1 MNRPSISLCMIVKDE
16 EGCLERCL
24 RSVQGHVDEIIVVDT
39 GSTDRTVNIAESFN
53 ARVIYHEWKQDFA
66 SARNESIMYATK
78 DYILQLDADEYLDD
92 RTDFVEALSSEL
104 DFYYVTIRNYKT
116 DGLSVTHKSVRLF
129 KRRPELKYIGRI
141 HEQIDI
147 SEPNIQGGAAEI
159 LIHHSGYMANIYKEK
174 DKHKRNM
181 EILIQEVQQNRT
193 GFNLYNLGNQYV
205 QEGSYK
211 KALSAFQEAFGLGK
225 DRSYIPDLLSQMVVC
240 LTHLKRYEEGLRL
253 AKDAIAV
260 YPSHVDLYAVQ
271 GNLYKQMEHYED
283 ALICYKHFL
292 EVEANQRSTFTQRVE
307 TFLVEY
313 LMAQVYQE
321 LGDEEEAY
329 ESIVRSLKLNR
340 NYRHSMLMLVQWMRY
355 RHSSGTDIISTLN
368 SITPNSFDT
377 NTLFSLLY
385 SIRHPDLLQVI
396 QSDNFIVD
404 NCVKAVA
411 YQYAGQYDEARKL
424 WHDIG
429 EVREEHSK
437 DVLLLS
443 ILTQDIQL
451 LKVLRAILNLSD
463 KEFKVIKA
471 IMYKDPLQNLT
482 SSSSLEAHLLELGR
496 GFILLQEFDWFE
508 YLSTQLSGISTRYRY
523 RFSKLMHEYNF
534 SETAVDLILPGLRAE
549 PHNLDLLQLLG
560 DICMKCGYY
569 KDARDCY
576 TDLVKLKPDM
586 ASYTRLIRLLKKQ
599 GDKQPMRKVKQELQT
614 KYPLSKW
621 AAIAE

>member
-16 EGCLERCL
+16 EDCLERCL
-24 RSVQGHVDEIIVVDT
+24 RSVQGHVDEIVIVDT

-66 SARNESIMYATK
+66 SARNKSIMYATK

-92 RTDFVEALSSEL
+92 RTDFVEALSSKL
-104 DFYYVTIRNYKT
+104 DFYYVNIRNYKT
-116 DGLSVTHKSVRLF
+116 DGLSVAHKSVRLF

-147 SEPNIQGGAAEI
+147 SEPNVHGGTAEV
-159 LIHHSGYMANIYKEK
+159 LIHHTGYMANIYKEK
-174 DKHKRNM
+174 KKHKRNM

-193 GFNLYNLGNQYV
+193 GFNLYNLGNQYA

-211 KALSAFQEAFGLGK
+211 KALSAFQDAFGLGK
-225 DRSYIPDLLSQMVVC
+225 DRSYIPDLLSQMVIC

-260 YPSHVDLYAVQ
+260 YPSHADLYAVQ

-283 ALICYKHFL
+283 ALICYKQFL
-292 EVEANQRSTFTQRVE
+292 EIEGGRRSTFTQRVE
-307 TFLVEY
+307 SFLVEY
-313 LMAQVYQE
+313 LMAQVHLE

-329 ESIVRSLKLNR
+329 QAIVRSLKLNR
-340 NYRHSMLMLVQWMRY
+340 NYMYSMLMLVQWMRY
-355 RHSSGTDIISTLN
+355 RHKTGTEIISTLN
-368 SITPNSFDT
+368 SIAPNSIDY

-396 QSDNFIVD
+396 QSGNFKVD
-404 NCVKAVA
+404 NCVIAVA

-429 EVREEHSK
+429 EVREDNGK
-437 DVLLLS
+437 DVLLLG
-443 ILTQDIQL
+443 ILTQDFQL
-451 LKVLRAILNLSD
+451 LQMFRAIINLSD
-463 KEFKVIKA
+463 KEFKAIKA
-471 IMYKDPLQNLT
+471 IMNKEPLQSLT
-482 SSSSLEAHLLELGR
+482 SSSSLEANLLELGR

-508 YLSTQLSGISTRYRY
+508 YLSTQLSGISARYRY
-523 RFSKLMHEYNF
+523 LFSKLMYDYNF
-534 SETAVDLILPGLRAE
+534 SEPAVDLILPGLRAE
-549 PHNLDLLQLLG
+549 PHNPDLLQLLG

-576 TDLVKLKPDM
+576 TDLVKFKPDM
-586 ASYTRLIRLLKKQ
+586 ASYTRLIRLLKNQ
-599 GDKQPMRKVKQELQT
+599 GDKHHMHKSKQALQT

-621 AAIAE
+621 AAMAE